1 MSLDVGDV
9 TDSRVPEDILFPDEL
24 CRYLR
29 EELKTCT
36 RENCFLR
43 KDIAEKEKQNEDTQ
57 RKLLK
62 LETKLKEYQD
72 SSDMVAATP
81 NHLVSAKIVEISK
94 KLREKCAELESCKS
108 KYAKLE
114 NYVLELENRSTRC
127 EPIAEFRCEDVET
140 KRLEE
145 KLRATSNKLVEARD
159 ANAQLKNDLKTANE
173 YLKRETGEELTSLLG
188 NSKWK
193 GKSELI
199 NELQSKNRELKDKT
213 KMMQDTQQSYA
224 KTYQKLTSLEQE
236 SRDVKAIN
244 EELRRKIEAI
254 KLKYSTLNEHYE
266 KDQCFIAT
274 LSAQVVSFEELRR
287 DVTRE
292 KECLL
297 GKVRNEKEQLFL
309 EVQTCKTIINELRQQ
324 LESKNEQITELRKVK
339 GVKEDEEE
347 MVVAE
352 CYDAERIKILDLFET
367 QNKRLEDARSELSKC
382 QLALRKEKQKS
393 AKLESAL
400 ARTEAESISS
410 NRYRSTTFLASVR
423 VPDESLSDKLE
434 LAEENIK
441 ALTTKLELERHERR
455 TDLKEFSAILKC
467 SSNSSK

>member
-36 RENCFLR
+36 RENSVLR

-145 KLRATSNKLVEARD
+145 KLRATSNKLVEGRD

-199 NELQSKNRELKDKT
+199 NELQSKNRELKDKI

-254 KLKYSTLNEHYE
+254 KARNKALEADNKSLNLKYSTLNEHYE

-292 KECLL
+292 KGCLL

-309 EVQTCKTIINELRQQ
+309 EVQTCKTIINELRQH
-324 LESKNEQITELRKVK
+324 LESKNEQITELIKVK

-352 CYDAERIKILDLFET
+352 CYDAERIKILDL
-367 QNKRLEDARSELSKC
+367 D
-382 QLALRKEKQKS
+382 LR
-393 AKLESAL
+393 
-400 ARTEAESISS
+400 
-410 NRYRSTTFLASVR
+410 F
-423 VPDESLSDKLE
+423 
-434 LAEENIK
+434 
-441 ALTTKLELERHERR
+441 
-455 TDLKEFSAILKC
+455 
-467 SSNSSK
+467 